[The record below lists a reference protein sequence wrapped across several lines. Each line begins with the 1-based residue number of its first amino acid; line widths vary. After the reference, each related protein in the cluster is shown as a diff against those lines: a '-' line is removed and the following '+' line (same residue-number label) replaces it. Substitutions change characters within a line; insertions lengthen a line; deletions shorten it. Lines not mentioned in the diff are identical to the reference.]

1 VTPSTPE
8 EAIRRTLAQYCQ
20 LCDDG
25 RFAEW
30 IDLFTPDARF
40 HVMGRTQQ
48 GPDAIVGFME
58 VGQSPERRGRHVAF
72 SSVIDLADDG
82 TTARAWTDY
91 VFVDQQRSITSVGR
105 YHDELVLGDD
115 GRWRFALR
123 EIVFLGGR
131 PELAQP
137 TPG

>member
-1 VTPSTPE
+1 VSRSPE
-8 EAIRRTLAQYCQ
+8 EAIRRTLAQYGH

-48 GPDAIVGFME
+48 GHDAIVGFMQ
-58 VGQSPERRGRHVAF
+58 VGQSEDKRGRHAIF
-72 SSVIDLADDG
+72 EPVIDLAVDG
-82 TTARAWTDY
+82 RTARAWTDY
-91 VFVDQQRSITSVGR
+91 VFVDKGRSITSVGR

-115 GRWRFALR
+115 GRWRFDLR
-123 EIVFLGGR
+123 EIVFLGGA